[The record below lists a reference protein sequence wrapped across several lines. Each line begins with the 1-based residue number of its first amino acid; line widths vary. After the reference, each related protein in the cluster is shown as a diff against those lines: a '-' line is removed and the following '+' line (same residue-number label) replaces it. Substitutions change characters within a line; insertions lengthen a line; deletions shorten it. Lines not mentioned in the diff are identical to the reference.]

1 MFNIIERGTH
11 ILVLAA
17 LVLIMVAVPRAQAA
31 DIVTGELRLSYVGDG
46 PWFTLD
52 KMAPGDIANKSFTV
66 ENTGQ
71 ENRDLKVM
79 IDGSGYDDGLAEA
92 IKVSFWNES
101 NMLIVSDFKRLWD
114 DSATIITLSPGNSVA
129 LEMRM
134 ALDDAIGND
143 FQNRSLG
150 PVNIY
155 IGFNRESSVYQ
166 VTTYSN
172 PLPGS
177 SRRIMA
183 GLGTIGDEPT
193 IVPPETVGNEP
204 TSGDDIQADTGQEV
218 LGASTEEP
226 SGEPW
231 WPWLIIPAASV
242 LAILAISK
250 HWLRDIGVPLLSGGV
265 AGVAALMTDGPIA
278 TWVFWTILA
287 AEFVIGA
294 GALYFVYEEEALA
307 AAEQTISARGTVKS
321 KTKKHK

>member
-1 MFNIIERGTH
+1 MFNIIGRGTY

-17 LVLIMVAVPRAQAA
+17 LVLMMAVPKAQAA
-31 DIVTGELRLSYVGDG
+31 DIVTGELRVSYIGDG

-52 KMAPGDIANKSFTV
+52 KMAPGDIANKTFTV

-79 IDGSGYDDGLAEA
+79 VDGSGYDDGLAEA
-92 IKVSFWNES
+92 IKVSFWNEGS
-101 NMLIVSDFKRLWD
+101 ALIISDFKRLWN
-114 DSATIITLSPGNSVA
+114 DSATIITLSPGGSAN
-129 LEMRM
+129 LDMEI
-134 ALDDAIGND
+134 ALDDTVGND

-166 VTTYSN
+166 ITTYSN

-183 GLGTIGDEPT
+183 GLGAIGDESAT
-193 IVPPETVGNEP
+193 VPPETAGNEP
-204 TSGDDIQADTGQEV
+204 TSSGDDLQADNGQEV

-250 HWLRDIGVPLLSGGV
+250 HWLRDVGVPLLSGGV

-307 AAEQTISARGTVKS
+307 ATEQTISTGRTVKS